1 LDSTKGTK
9 EFVGLDIEQGRVWLD
24 RTKAQV
30 NLKCQNKSQTK
41 LFDLSAS
48 LMKADNE
55 KDHFI
60 CDLQVEEDS
69 LVVNFYEMT
78 EYLGNIEK
86 SKVKRVLIETNSALL
101 CSE

>member
-1 LDSTKGTK
+1 
-9 EFVGLDIEQGRVWLD
+9 
-24 RTKAQV
+24 
-30 NLKCQNKSQTK
+30 
-41 LFDLSAS
+41 
-48 LMKADNE
+48 MKADNE